1 MKRISIFFAAA
12 YILMAA
18 SCSKAEFV
26 NDDNNDTQTLREL
39 VPLAISSG
47 DKSDQTP
54 QSKTSL
60 NGTEVHWTDGD
71 CVGVIDKGNYINKF
85 ESVSINGSSASFEG
99 LVETGTTDFYA
110 VYPFQSVT
118 SADASNV
125 FVNLPSDQSPSAGT
139 FANNLNLSVAKG
151 SRTIGQDKVEGL
163 TFKNVCGLI
172 QFTVPQRLN
181 AVSKVTFKADN
192 RSLSGDLT
200 LSKSDLQTISEI
212 SNGSNTVTMEGNFEA
227 GSTFYFVVAPGD
239 IKGFSISV
247 VTDNGATFSK
257 TSVKT
262 ISVEAGKK
270 RNLGVID
277 FTAEPYASVGHT
289 YESGILTGTM
299 VKVNLGLPT
308 GMEQYITDLVIL
320 MRNDEGNLVRKLQ
333 KSSANSVEELEVT
346 EGYTYIPQNNYTIAI
361 GYTLNGV
368 KEDKVVYATVPA
380 PLFTVA
386 ATATTSYSLY
396 KDGKSGANDMNPDVI
411 KDIAYSVSI
420 SDKILSE
427 RGLSACSG
435 SITGPATLASVNQ
448 STSGVNT
455 GSSTFYSETSRSGAA
470 LGTYSVNA
478 SATFDG
484 VTANAATKTIHITG
498 LPFYTPK
505 FETSGEYAWSII
517 TQGTKEY
524 IRFGDNILLKTD
536 GKAPSVSTPE
546 FHIPENIN
554 VTLYNKYT
562 KNTGS
567 MGKYAYTVNL
577 YNGSSAG
584 TNIITHKHNKKG
596 TYEFTENT
604 TLTSSYN
611 RMLCKYD
618 YEALGNDVTINDFDI
633 TYNY

>member
-333 KSSANSVEELEVT
+333 KSSANSVEELEVA

-498 LPFYTPK
+498 LPYKADTMAEGDWDYTYPAVCK
-505 FETSGEYAWSII
+505 DGVIVL
-517 TQGTKEY
+517 
-524 IRFGDNILLKTD
+524 GDSKGIGGGVATMNRIFHILEEIPVSVKLNATLKT
-536 GKAPSVSTPE
+536 KHLMNST
-546 FHIPENIN
+546 F
-554 VTLYNKYT
+554 
-562 KNTGS
+562 
-567 MGKYAYTVNL
+567 TVEV
-577 YNGSSAG
+577 NGNEIIKRKCEEDTTTDITASSS
-584 TNIITHKHNKKG
+584 
-596 TYEFTENT
+596 FSP
-604 TLTSSYN
+604 SSYSVK
-611 RMLCKYD
+611 MESLYKV
-618 YEALGNDVTINDFDI
+618 AGGI
-633 TYNY
+633 TCNVNNFYIFYQY